1 MADLGTDVRIKLI
14 EVSKEWA
21 ERVAIHKEG
30 GKQNPLAHPKEFDTI
45 YKQLTK
51 TISEAMT
58 GE

>member
-1 MADLGTDVRIKLI
+1 MADLGTEVRIKLI
-14 EVSKEWA
+14 EVSREWA
-21 ERVAIHKEG
+21 GKVADHKAG
-30 GKQNPLAHPKEFDTI
+30 AKHNPLDYPKEFDAI